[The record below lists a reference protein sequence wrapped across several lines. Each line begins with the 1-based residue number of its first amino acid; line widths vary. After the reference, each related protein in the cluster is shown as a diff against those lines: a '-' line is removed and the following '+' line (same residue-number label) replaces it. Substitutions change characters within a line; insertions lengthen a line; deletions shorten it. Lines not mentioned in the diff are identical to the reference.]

1 MSISEFGSANEI
13 QTIYVGKAPFM
24 LRLYDKKLELSK
36 SNKQEMMLE
45 YFLNNGLDIEKEIFN
60 LEFEMHRTH
69 LRGFDITTLED
80 LTTNANN
87 LFKKAMEDIRLI
99 DINTITQKDI
109 DNNSKNRAK
118 SLPIWDY
125 VKKNFNI
132 NNFLQNEFSI
142 KRLKRKSYIYD
153 EDRFIEEFNKLI
165 KKALTYKLYL
175 NDEFILAIA
184 KRCLDDYEDKEE
196 RARKYV
202 KPKKSYTPVKIEGDS
217 KEYRLLKSGELIEPV
232 KIVAVN
238 TLSNYELEKEIITL
252 ESYLH
257 FGEEQERLSVA
268 QKLEIAYREKMRR
281 KEVQNVN

>member
-1 MSISEFGSANEI
+1 
-13 QTIYVGKAPFM
+13 M

-36 SNKQEMMLE
+36 SNKKEMMQE
-45 YFLNNGLDIEKEIFN
+45 YFVNSGLDIDKEIFN

-69 LRGFDITTLED
+69 LRAYEITTLED
-80 LTTNANN
+80 LLTNANN

-99 DINTITQKDI
+99 DASTITQKDI
-109 DNNSKNRAK
+109 KNNSKNRAK

-125 VKKNFNI
+125 VKENFNI
-132 NNFLQNEFSI
+132 DIFLQNEFSI

-184 KRCLDDYEDKEE
+184 KRCLEDYEQQEE
-196 RARKYV
+196 RARNPL
-202 KPKKSYTPVKIEGDS
+202 KPKKSYTPVKIQGDS

-232 KIVAVN
+232 KVISFRELN
-238 TLSNYELEKEIITL
+238 NNELEKEITTL

-268 QKLEIAYREKMRR
+268 QKLEVAYREKLRR
-281 KEVQNVN
+281 NEVQNVN